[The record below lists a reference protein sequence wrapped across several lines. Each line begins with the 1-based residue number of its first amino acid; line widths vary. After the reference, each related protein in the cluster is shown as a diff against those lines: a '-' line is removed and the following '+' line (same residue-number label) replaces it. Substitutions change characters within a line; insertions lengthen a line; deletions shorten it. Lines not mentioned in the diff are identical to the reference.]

1 MAVDVRKR
9 SIQAAVAATGLV
21 LAFVVWDNVA
31 PQPRL
36 KLETVQIRR
45 LPSSGQSGLV
55 ELVVRNTGSR
65 DADIVAL
72 PVAHITP
79 LFRSAQ
85 ALVAANMENELESRL
100 EKAAPSPPTGTT
112 PLARGQTT
120 TVGAAVPFSER
131 MWYFGRGELTVLVAA
146 RIRYRDRIFNR
157 EQVFCQF
164 ANPRSSQWLPCPFLN
179 N

>member
-1 MAVDVRKR
+1 MTVDIRKR
-9 SIQAAVAATGLV
+9 SIQAALAVTGLV
-21 LAFVVWDNVA
+21 LGFVVWDNAA
-31 PQPRL
+31 PQPRI

-85 ALVAANMENELESRL
+85 ALVTANMERELESRL
-100 EKAAPSPPTGTT
+100 DKATPSPATGTT
-112 PLARGQTT
+112 SLPRGQAT
-120 TVGAAVPFSER
+120 TVGAAVPF
-131 MWYFGRGELTVLVAA
+131 
-146 RIRYRDRIFNR
+146 
-157 EQVFCQF
+157 
-164 ANPRSSQWLPCPFLN
+164 
-179 N
+179 

>member
-1 MAVDVRKR
+1 MAVDVRKM
-9 SIQAAVAATGLV
+9 SIQAAVALTLLV
-21 LAFVVWDNVA
+21 LAFVVWDKAA
-31 PQPRL
+31 PQPRI

-65 DADIVAL
+65 DAEIVAH

-85 ALVAANMENELESRL
+85 ALVAANMERELESRL
-100 EKAAPSPPTGTT
+100 DKAVPSPSGGTT
-112 PLARGQTT
+112 SLPHGQTT
-120 TVGAAVPFSER
+120 TVGVPVPFSER
-131 MWYFGRGELTVLVAA
+131 MWQFGRGELTVLVAA
-146 RIRYRDRIFNR
+146 RIRYRDRIFTR
-157 EQVFCQF
+157 EHVLCQF

>member
-9 SIQAAVAATGLV
+9 SIQAAVALTVLV
-21 LAFVVWDNVA
+21 LAFVVWDKAA
-31 PQPRL
+31 PQPQI

-55 ELVVRNTGSR
+55 ELIVRNTGSR
-65 DADIVAL
+65 DAEIVAL

-85 ALVAANMENELESRL
+85 ALVAANMERELESRL
-100 EKAAPSPPTGTT
+100 DKAAPSPVGGTT
-112 PLARGQTT
+112 SLPRGQTA
-120 TVGAAVPFSER
+120 TVGVAVPFTER
-131 MWYFGRGELTVLVAA
+131 MWRFDRGELTILVAA
-146 RIRYRDRIFNR
+146 RIRYGDRIFNR
-157 EQVFCQF
+157 EHVFCQF